1 MQAHRRTDTDIC
13 DNKKQAVIEVLE
25 LSVNVIIA
33 GTVTLFF
40 FYFLNFFLW
49 GEATVGFLSFHGGT
63 RARTLLILKFSENKN
78 KTLMKTNCKEEAEI

>member
-40 FYFLNFFLW
+40 FIF
-49 GEATVGFLSFHGGT
+49 
-63 RARTLLILKFSENKN
+63 
-78 KTLMKTNCKEEAEI
+78 